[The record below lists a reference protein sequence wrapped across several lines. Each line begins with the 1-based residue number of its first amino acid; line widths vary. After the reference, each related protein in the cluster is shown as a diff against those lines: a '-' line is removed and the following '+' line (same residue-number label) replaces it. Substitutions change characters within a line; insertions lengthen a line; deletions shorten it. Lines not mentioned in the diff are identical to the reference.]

1 MNSDLGREANT
12 FNLPSGV
19 SLRREI
25 AAVFSEQR
33 EEVLRWLDMPA
44 KVYRDGLP
52 PLDDRDMAERM
63 VPHLGMLWDRAGKKF
78 LPSIGQQPDQWDVKD
93 PSIRAAIRAQAL
105 EFSRSTNAASKL
117 GVAEA
122 RDKVRDALQRGV
134 ATRGEANRTLAR
146 RIGQIFDGKH
156 RAYRIAVTEAAR
168 AHNAATMLSGDR
180 SGVVHGWKWLPATNA
195 CLTCKAIAARVGVVR
210 PGQPFARGLGNHP
223 IYSTVPHPPAHPL
236 CRCTITSILS
246 IDVEFGETMIGPP
259 PRDKGP
265 AGELTLTDVPAT
277 SPPPGRLPGLV
288 ARKSAP
294 VVGRAQDGRTIYGG
308 GRGGLAEAQRWIR
321 SPGASTNRDAVVLI
335 DVAAFDAAWS
345 RDRGFYV
352 GPGGSGGIAG
362 RYEEARKF
370 LLRVLYGEIA
380 IEMARVSVDEEGAP
394 TISDGRHRF
403 AVLRDSGATE
413 IPVTVPQNEA
423 DRLRELYG
431 VVEVLANL
439 SVLATGRTP

>member
-1 MNSDLGREANT
+1 
-12 FNLPSGV
+12 
-19 SLRREI
+19 
-25 AAVFSEQR
+25 
-33 EEVLRWLDMPA
+33 
-44 KVYRDGLP
+44 
-52 PLDDRDMAERM
+52 
-63 VPHLGMLWDRAGKKF
+63 
-78 LPSIGQQPDQWDVKD
+78 
-93 PSIRAAIRAQAL
+93 
-105 EFSRSTNAASKL
+105 
-117 GVAEA
+117 
-122 RDKVRDALQRGV
+122 
-134 ATRGEANRTLAR
+134 
-146 RIGQIFDGKH
+146 
-156 RAYRIAVTEAAR
+156 
-168 AHNAATMLSGDR
+168 
-180 SGVVHGWKWLPATNA
+180 
-195 CLTCKAIAARVGVVR
+195 
-210 PGQPFARGLGNHP
+210 
-223 IYSTVPHPPAHPL
+223 
-236 CRCTITSILS
+236 
-246 IDVEFGETMIGPP
+246 MIGPP

-277 SPPPGRLPGLV
+277 SPPPGRLPGPV

-423 DRLRELYG
+423 DRLGQLYG